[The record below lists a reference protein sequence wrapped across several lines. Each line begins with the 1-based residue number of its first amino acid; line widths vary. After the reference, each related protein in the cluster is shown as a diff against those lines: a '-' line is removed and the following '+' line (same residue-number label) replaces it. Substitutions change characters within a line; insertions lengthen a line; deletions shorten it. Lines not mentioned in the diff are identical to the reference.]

1 MWCWRWCS
9 VFISEF
15 SFSCYW
21 RQEVAE
27 WDDGLESKY
36 DLEPVNLVPRVSL
49 EAIVPFLWLGVG
61 ALLSVLLMRL
71 WPLFQRWSLFV
82 IMSIVPHKYPI
93 REDCLNRGGWLNS
106 QIYCKT
112 TWGVVENEFHCWT
125 SALKR
130 EIKLQAWA
138 LDDPSLA
145 DHKTSTTLRVLY
157 SSPERVQMLLPGS
170 QHLPEGGE
178 VMASVFMGHKGKWT
192 QSCCPGRDQKRKLLC
207 KSCNQFE
214 QAVLVSHWVSESYC

>member
-1 MWCWRWCS
+1 MWHSCLRPFQTPTLLPGLAETSGNPQLEKEKGNKIVLFRFCVLALLLVLIAVPHYSIAISWETWNQLSSPVSYWPMWCWRWCS

-15 SFSCYW
+15 SFSCSW
-21 RQEVAE
+21 RQEGGE

-36 DLEPVNLVPRVSL
+36 DLEPMNLVPRVSL
-49 EAIVPFLWLGVG
+49 EACVPFLWLGVR

-71 WPLFQRWSLFV
+71 GPLFQRWSLFV

-125 SALKR
+125 FALKR
-130 EIKLQAWA
+130 EKENQAA
-138 LDDPSLA
+138 SLRLGW
-145 DHKTSTTLRVLY
+145 SI
-157 SSPERVQMLLPGS
+157 
-170 QHLPEGGE
+170 
-178 VMASVFMGHKGKWT
+178 
-192 QSCCPGRDQKRKLLC
+192 SCR
-207 KSCNQFE
+207 S
-214 QAVLVSHWVSESYC
+214 